1 MTPHP
6 RILSVDIGISA
17 SAPCTF
23 VILAYTDRYHY
34 IRSGNLDPANLELF
48 AALLQTERYDIVAI
62 ERGFLVPGSRAGAD
76 VLQNIEYSAMLY
88 ATALNEQRTRGL
100 AYSLHWLPQPQW
112 SRYLCGTRRSAS
124 SREIAYVVKHSVLDL
139 PARSNVHLRDAI
151 GLGIVAHLL
160 SRPLGKIKQEEIGR

>member
-1 MTPHP
+1 MSHP
-6 RILSVDIGISA
+6 STRILSIDIGISD
-17 SAPCTF
+17 SSPCTF
-23 VILAYTDRYHY
+23 VVLAYTDRYHY
-34 IRSGNLDPANLELF
+34 IRSGSLDPANLELF

-88 ATALNEQRTRGL
+88 ATALNEKRTRGL

-112 SRYLCGTRRSAS
+112 SRYLCGTRRSAN
-124 SREIAYVVKHSVLDL
+124 SREIAYIVKHSVLDL

-151 GLGIVAHLL
+151 GLGIAAHLL
-160 SRPLGKIKQEEIGR
+160 SRPLGREITRK